1 MRKRIALG
9 LSASLAALAA
19 LATLPAGATVSG
31 HVGAPV
37 PSF

>member
-9 LSASLAALAA
+9 WIASLAALAA

-31 HVGAPV
+31 DAGAPV